1 MKGHTSD
8 NSCHSPGQ
16 SAGEAQSFTSGGP
29 STKDKVAAAPRVA
42 LIGTPNVGKSV
53 LFGLLTGKYATV
65 SNYPGTTVEVT
76 YGNLNIGDKRYLLV
90 DTPGANSLI
99 PQSEDEQVTRDILL
113 RERPASVVQV
123 GDSKNLKRTLA
134 ITVQL
139 SEMGMPVT
147 LCLNMEDEASDRGIN
162 IDTKELSNILGV
174 DVVSTVAPERRGLKE
189 LKAAIALDKARVPA
203 VSVVYPEEAE
213 EFITEMSDLLPVDPP
228 ISRRSLAIMLLSG
241 DPTLRDW
248 LTGTLE
254 AQVVEEIEELRATC
268 RRTMDRPFGA
278 IVQET
283 WMRAAEHMVQRVM
296 TRRTEAKGSLM
307 YRFGQATMHPVWGV
321 PVLFA
326 VLWALY
332 EFVGVLGA
340 DIMVGFVEEIIF
352 GRYLNPMFTYLVEN
366 FVPTTFLRDML
377 VGQYGII
384 TMALTYAVGIIL
396 PITAT
401 FFIAFSVL
409 EDSGYLPRLA
419 IMSNRVFNIMG
430 LSGKAVL
437 PMVLGLG
444 CGTMAVMTTR
454 VLETKRDRIIAT
466 FLLAL
471 AVPCAAQ
478 LGVIMGIIGGLSGK
492 AMAIW
497 VGVIVSLLLFTGW
510 LASKI
515 VRGEKSDFLLEIPP
529 LRVPKAGNIMVKT
542 VNRVVWYLK
551 EAVPLFIYGTLAL
564 FLMDRIH
571 LLGVIERALSPVIVG
586 ILDLPVEA
594 TEAFLI
600 GFFRRDYGAA
610 GLYDLSQGGLLSPV
624 QTIVSLVTLTLF
636 VPCLAHFFMMIK
648 ERGMRASLIMLA
660 IIVPTAVAVG
670 GALNWALRAFN
681 VEL

>member
-1 MKGHTSD
+1 ME
-8 NSCHSPGQ
+8 CHASSTDSRQSGQ
-16 SAGEAQSFTSGGP
+16 TTE
-29 STKDKVAAAPRVA
+29 KPREGLERIA

-53 LFGLLTGKYATV
+53 LFGLMTGKYATV

-76 YGNLNIGDKRYLLV
+76 YGNLNIGDRRYLLV

-113 RERPASVVQV
+113 NERPSSVVQV

-139 SEMGMPVT
+139 SEMGLPVT
-147 LCLNMEDEASDRGIN
+147 LCLNMEDEASDRGIS
-162 IDTKELSNILGV
+162 IDTKELGNLLGV
-174 DVVSTVAPERRGLKE
+174 DVVSTVAPERRGLRE
-189 LKAAIALDKARVPA
+189 LRAAIASGQARVPA
-203 VSVVYPEEAE
+203 IKAAYPHEAE
-213 EFITEMSDLLPVDPP
+213 EFIREMSDLLPEHPP
-228 ISRRSLAIMLLSG
+228 VSRRSLAIMLLSG
-241 DPTLRDW
+241 DMTLRGW

-254 AQVVEEIEELRATC
+254 ADVVEEIEDLRARC
-268 RRTMDRPFGA
+268 RRRMARPFSA
-278 IVQET
+278 VAQEA
-283 WMRAAEHMVQRVM
+283 WMSVADDMVGRVM
-296 TRRTEAKGSLM
+296 TRQRETKGSLM
-307 YRFGQATMHPVWGV
+307 YRLGQATMHPLWGV
-321 PVLFA
+321 PILLG
-326 VLWALY
+326 VLWGLY
-332 EFVGVLGA
+332 QFVGVLGA
-340 DIMVGFVEEIIF
+340 DILVGFVEETIF
-352 GRYLNPMFTYLVEN
+352 GEYLNPMFTYLVEN
-366 FVPTTFLRDML
+366 FVPTAFLRSML
-377 VGQYGII
+377 VGEYGII
-384 TMALTYAVGIIL
+384 TMAITYAVGIIL

-419 IMSNRVFNIMG
+419 IMSNRLFNIMG

-492 AMAIW
+492 ALAIW
-497 VGVIVSLLLFTGW
+497 VGVIIGLLLFTGW
-510 LASKI
+510 LAARI
-515 VRGEKSDFLLEIPP
+515 VRGDRSDFLLEIPP
-529 LRVPKAGNIMVKT
+529 LRVPKPGNIIVKT
-542 VNRVVWYLK
+542 LNRVVWYLK

-564 FLMDRIH
+564 FLLDQINM
-571 LLGVIERALSPVIVG
+571 LVVIERAMSPVIVG

-610 GLYDLSQGGLLSPV
+610 GLYALSEGGLLTPI
-624 QTIVSLVTLTLF
+624 QTMVSLVTLTLF

-670 GALNWALRAFN
+670 GALNWVLRAFN

>member
-1 MKGHTSD
+1 MECHT
-8 NSCHSPGQ
+8 C
-16 SAGEAQSFTSGGP
+16 
-29 STKDKVAAAPRVA
+29 STGDKQNDQKNEKSREGLERIA

-53 LFGLLTGKYATV
+53 LFGLMTGKYATV

-76 YGNLNIGDKRYLLV
+76 YGNLNIADRRYLLV

-113 RERPASVVQV
+113 NERPTSVVQV

-139 SEMGMPVT
+139 SEMGLPIT
-147 LCLNMEDEASDRGIN
+147 LCLNMEDEASDRGIS
-162 IDTKELSNILGV
+162 IDTKELSNLLSV

-189 LKAAIALDKARVPA
+189 LRSAIASGKARVPA
-203 VSVVYPEEAE
+203 IKVTYPEDVE
-213 EFITEMSDLLPVDPP
+213 EYIQEMSDLLPEHPP

-241 DPTLRDW
+241 DMTLRDW

-254 AQVVEEIEELRATC
+254 ANVVEEIEALRSSC
-268 RRTMDRPFGA
+268 HREMSNPFSA
-278 IVQET
+278 VVQEA
-283 WMRAAEHMVQRVM
+283 WMRAADEMVERVM
-296 TRRTEAKGSLM
+296 TRQTEAKGSLL
-307 YRFGQATMHPVWGV
+307 YRLGQATMHPLWGI
-321 PVLFA
+321 PILLG
-326 VLWALY
+326 VLWGLY
-332 EFVGVLGA
+332 QFVGVLGA
-340 DIMVGFVEEIIF
+340 DIMVGFVEETLF
-352 GRYLNPMFTYLVEN
+352 GEYLNPMFTYVVEN
-366 FVPTTFLRDML
+366 FVPTAFLKSML
-377 VGQYGII
+377 VGEYGII
-384 TMALTYAVGIIL
+384 TMAITYAVGIIL

-419 IMSNRVFNIMG
+419 IMSNRLFNIMG

-478 LGVIMGIIGGLSGK
+478 LGVIMGIIGSLSGK

-497 VGVIVSLLLFTGW
+497 VGVIIGLLLFTGW

-515 VRGEKSDFLLEIPP
+515 VRGDRSDFLLEIPP
-529 LRVPKAGNIMVKT
+529 LRIPKLGNIMVKT
-542 VNRVVWYLK
+542 LNRVVWYLK

-564 FLMDRIH
+564 FFLDQINM
-571 LLGVIERALSPVIVG
+571 LVVIERALSPVIVG
-586 ILDLPVEA
+586 VLDLPVEA

-610 GLYDLSQGGLLSPV
+610 GLYALNEGGLLSPV
-624 QTIVSLVTLTLF
+624 QTMVSLVTLTLF

-660 IIVPTAVAVG
+660 IIIPTAVGVG
-670 GALNWALRAFN
+670 GALNYVLRTFN
-681 VEL
+681 IQL